1 MAGKQESWTR
11 LSDALEQIRTR
22 GVRSLSPEQAE
33 RLGGWYRAVVSDL
46 AFARSQGASDDLV
59 AYLNELAGRAHG
71 ALYAS
76 EGARLR
82 GAIRFL
88 TNEFPALFRGTWR
101 YALVAMLLFVAGWA
115 AAACIFYTM
124 ADAWMA
130 VIPEQFREL
139 LSQPP
144 QDTKQSGTTF
154 GGLDPAELSGFIMTN
169 NIKEGMKAFAGGVTF
184 GVYTVYTLL
193 KNGLVIGA
201 ILTLSFRFVGAGYLL
216 PLLLPHGIIEL
227 TAIFIC
233 GGAGL
238 MVGSSMIAPG
248 NIRRTDA
255 MRKAS
260 MVALKLFVGTLPMFV
275 VAAIIEGFIT
285 PAAIPDFVKLA
296 FAGLTAVGLVA
307 YLGFA
312 GRQPSAV

>member
-1 MAGKQESWTR
+1 VAGKQESWTR

-115 AAACIFYTM
+115 AAAYIFYTM

-169 NIKEGMKAFAGGVTF
+169 NIKVSFLAFATGIFFGLGTLYVIVYNGMLLGTSAAVIQQYGVSLNF
-184 GVYTVYTLL
+184 W
-193 KNGLVIGA
+193 A
-201 ILTLSFRFVGAGYLL
+201 FV
-216 PLLLPHGIIEL
+216 LPHGVIEL
-227 TAIFIC
+227 TAIVIS
-233 GGAGL
+233 GGAGFKIGYSL
-238 MVGSSMIAPG
+238 INPG
-248 NIRRTDA
+248 RYTKKD
-255 MRKAS
+255 
-260 MVALKLFVGTLPMFV
+260 ALKL
-275 VAAIIEGFIT
+275 AARESMPLIGGI
-285 PAAIPDFVKLA
+285 VCML
-296 FAGLTAVGLVA
+296 LVA
-307 YLGFA
+307 GVIEAFVSPMPEIPSTIKIVIACFEGVALFLYLGYSGKA
-312 GRQPSAV
+312 A